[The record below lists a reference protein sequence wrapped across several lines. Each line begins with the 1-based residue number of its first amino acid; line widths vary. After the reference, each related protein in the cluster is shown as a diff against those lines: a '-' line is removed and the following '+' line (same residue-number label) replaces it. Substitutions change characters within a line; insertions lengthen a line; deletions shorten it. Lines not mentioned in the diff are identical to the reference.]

1 MYAYLYMYIY
11 IYTYRFYI
19 TMQIHPDVIE
29 IFELETACVKSGHVW
44 TLAGHLRFL
53 EKRDYKD
60 VMIGNRKQS
69 G

>member
-1 MYAYLYMYIY
+1 
-11 IYTYRFYI
+11 
-19 TMQIHPDVIE
+19 MQMHPDVIE